1 MKTFSALSEP
11 NRLRIVELLRNSPL
25 TVGEIADQLGI
36 RQPQASKHLKVLKEA
51 GLVEVQPITNRRVYK
66 LRKEP
71 FKELDAWLDSYR
83 RVWDERFDRLED
95 YLQDLQRKDVNHDDK
110 Q

>member
-36 RQPQASKHLKVLKEA
+36 RQPQASKHLKVLKDA

-83 RVWDERFDRLED
+83 RVWDERFDRLEN